1 MPANR
6 DTFLE
11 KGDILDSP
19 KLNPFKPTIKA
30 WEKFQTTF
38 SEKKKTK
45 RKKKRRKHT
54 RLKKRKNKKTKRK
67 KQKERKKKKKNK
79 KCV

>member
-45 RKKKRRKHT
+45 RKKKKRKNKKT
-54 RLKKRKNKKTKRK
+54 KKKKKRKNKKTKRK
-67 KQKERKKKKKNK
+67 KKKK
-79 KCV
+79 